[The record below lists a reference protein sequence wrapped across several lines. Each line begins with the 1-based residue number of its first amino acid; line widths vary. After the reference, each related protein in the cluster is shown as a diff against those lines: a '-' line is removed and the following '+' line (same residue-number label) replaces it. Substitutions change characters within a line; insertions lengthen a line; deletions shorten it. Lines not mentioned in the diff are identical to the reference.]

1 MKLAIKT
8 NRTVDITD
16 LILNPKV
23 VVFFDASLPV
33 TITRDANNKI
43 SGWLDRSLNESHAT
57 QATSGNQPNYTSFN
71 NNNFFGISYPN
82 LNVINNGF
90 LRFTIPASFTNINGT
105 LYIATDK
112 YVLQLP
118 ITIANSGTFEITG
131 GTANILIGLV
141 LVNDSLNS
149 DEESKL
155 GTYFSAKGA
164 NSQILTS
171 LNMELCTETTGVTTL
186 YTNPLLKQITGL
198 GTLVQSLN
206 TISLVNLDQAF
217 RGLNKVTSFP
227 SINTSKVTSIIQ
239 TWFGMSSLATFPA
252 LDFSSV
258 VNAGSAWYGNSALS
272 SFPFVNL
279 SKASI
284 LSYAW
289 FGCTNLAIF
298 FAMDFRACVNFQ
310 ETWRNCKLDQASV
323 DEILISIAAGLANN
337 PTKVL
342 ATNGGSFTLTG
353 STNAIPGTTNRREN
367 WANRNSWE
375 FNLSQ
380 VNEIISTTT
389 HDFRNGITGQQ
400 AKAWLAAKGWVIET
414 R

>member
-8 NRTVDITD
+8 NKTVDITD

-23 VVFFDASLPV
+23 VVFFDASLPA
-33 TITRDANNKI
+33 TITRDVNNKV
-43 SGWLDRSLNESHAT
+43 SGWLDRSLNGSNAT
-57 QATSGNQPNYTSFN
+57 QTTSSNQPTYTSF
-71 NNNFFGISYPN
+71 NNNFFGISCPN
-82 LNVINNGF
+82 LNAINNGF
-90 LRFTIPASFTNINGT
+90 LRFTIPAGFSNINAT

-141 LVNDSLNS
+141 LVNGSLNS

-171 LNMELCTETTGVTTL
+171 LNMELCTETGATTL

-198 GTLVQSLN
+198 GTLVQNLN
-206 TISLVNLDQAF
+206 TISLTNLNQAF

-227 SINTSKVTSIIQ
+227 SINTSGVTSIVQ

-258 VNAGSAWYGNSALS
+258 VNATSAWYGNSTLS

-279 SKASI
+279 SKVSN
-284 LSYAW
+284 LSYTW
-289 FGCTNLAIF
+289 FACTNLAIF
-298 FAMDFRACVNFQ
+298 PAMDFRACVNFQ
-310 ETWRNCKLDQASV
+310 ETWRNCKLDRASV

-342 ATNGGSFTLTG
+342 AANGGSLTLTG
-353 STNAIPGTTNRREN
+353 GTNASPGTTNRRSS
-367 WANRNSWE
+367 WGANAWE

-380 VNEIISTTT
+380 VNETIATTT
-389 HDFRNGITGQQ
+389 YNFSGGITGAD
-400 AKAWLAAKGWVIET
+400 AKAWLAAKGWAIAT
-414 R
+414 N